1 MRSEVPLFCAAEV
14 RELDR
19 IAIEDRDIPGYT
31 LMSRAGEA
39 AFEVLKAAWP
49 DARRVA
55 VFCGGGNNGGDG
67 YVVARLAK
75 LAGLDVCVM
84 HAGEPDRVQGDART
98 ALEAAGEAGVAP
110 EPLSVN
116 GIDNAD
122 VLVDALLGTGLE
134 RPVSDS
140 FRDAVQAMNTHPA
153 PVLAIDIPTGL
164 HADTG
169 AVLGDAVR
177 ASHTVT
183 FIGRKRGLYTGF
195 GPEFTGAVHFANLGV
210 PQDTYSGVTSDT
222 WLYDGM
228 QLRDV
233 LPRRPRSQHKGANGH
248 VLVIGGDY
256 GMAGAARL
264 ASEAAARTGAGLVS
278 VATHREHVA
287 VITGDCPEVMSHGI
301 ETGKDL
307 LPLLERAT
315 TLAIGP
321 GLGTSAWSLEMF
333 NAAMQSELPMVIDA
347 DGLNL
352 LARQR
357 QKRENRVL
365 TPHPGEAARLLRCT
379 ADDIQQ
385 DRFAAVNA
393 LVERYGGI
401 VLLKGVGTV
410 VGDGNSFSVC
420 PAGNPG
426 MASGGMG
433 DVLTGVIAGLLAQ
446 GLTLAEAATAGAFVH
461 GAAADVAAGDSG
473 ERGLLA
479 RDVIAGLRQ
488 QVNPCR

>member
-1 MRSEVPLFCAAEV
+1 MKSDIPLYRAAEV

-19 IAIEDRDIPGYT
+19 IAIEERGIPGYT

-39 AFEVLKAAWP
+39 AIDVLKAAWP
-49 DARRVA
+49 DAQRITLL
-55 VFCGGGNNGGDG
+55 CGGGNNGGDG

-75 LAGLDVCVM
+75 TAGLEVRVM
-84 HAGEPDRVQGDART
+84 HIGEPGKVRGDART
-98 ALEAAGEAGVAP
+98 ALEAAGEAGVVPAAF
-110 EPLSVN
+110 S
-116 GIDNAD
+116 IDSIGPAD

-134 RPVSDS
+134 RPVSDL
-140 FRDAVQAMNTHPA
+140 FHDAVQAMNSHPA

-169 AVLGDAVR
+169 SVLGLAVE
-177 ASHTVT
+177 ALHTVT
-183 FIGRKRGLYTGF
+183 FIGRKRGLYTGS
-195 GPEFTGAVHFANLGV
+195 GPDLAGAVHFADLGV
-210 PQDTYSGVTSDT
+210 PQDIYAGVNSDT
-222 WLYDGM
+222 WLYQDA
-228 QLRDV
+228 QLADV
-233 LPRRPRSQHKGANGH
+233 LPRRSRCQHKGANGH

-264 ASEAAARTGAGLVS
+264 AGEAAARTGAGLVS

-287 VITGDCPEVMSHGI
+287 VITGNCPEVMTHGL
-301 ETGKDL
+301 ETGRDL
-307 LPLLERAT
+307 LPLLDRAT
-315 TLAIGP
+315 VLAIGP
-321 GLGTSAWSLEMF
+321 GLGTSAWSLEVF
-333 NAAMQSELPMVIDA
+333 NAVMNSDLPMVIDA

-357 QKRENRVL
+357 QQRDEWIL
-365 TPHPGEAARLLRCT
+365 TPHPGEAARLLRC
-379 ADDIQQ
+379 AVDEIQK

-401 VLLKGVGTV
+401 LVLKGAGTV
-410 VGDGNSFSVC
+410 VGDGNAFSVC
-420 PAGNPG
+420 ASGNPG

-446 GLTLAEAATAGAFVH
+446 GLSFEDAATAGAFVH
-461 GAAADVAAGDSG
+461 GAAADLAAGAAG

-479 RDVIAGLRQ
+479 RDVIAGLRR
-488 QVNPCR
+488 QVNPC